1 MMTVTSKR
9 YGKPRFARNG
19 LVKVVRKG
27 SYDPMYVEAVKY
39 VDVANNMVFIYDGS
53 SKTITPTYGT
63 IKRNDEEAVNKV
75 KVGLVTL

>member
-19 LVKVVRKG
+19 LVEVVRKD
-27 SYDPMYVEAVKY
+27 SYDPLYAEVIKY

-53 SKTITPTYGT
+53 SSTITPTYGT

-75 KVGLVTL
+75 KIGLVTL